1 MTAWMIAALCG
12 CGMATSLLS
21 ALFGVGGSILLVPV
35 LHLLFPQCA
44 VQVLAATSLT
54 VVMLSALI
62 NVCAFWRQ
70 GIRLNTQLLVLW
82 SLGMATGMQ
91 AGVYASFLLSD
102 RVLLVLFALVLVGL
116 ALRCGY
122 SRQTTQ
128 ENVQSDNRTRS
139 TGMLLCTAGGAVA
152 GLTGLGGGSVLAPL
166 MSQLSGIPRQH
177 IAVYCNWMMLFGSA
191 GTVVSYLYRTAPDTG
206 ALPPAM
212 QFGYV
217 NMAIVAVIFL
227 CTLAFQPISMR
238 LRTLLP
244 ECWLQRVF
252 SGVLLMIATLILVTL

>member
-1 MTAWMIAALCG
+1 MTTWMIAALCG
-12 CGMATSLLS
+12 CGVATSLLS
-21 ALFGVGGSILLVPV
+21 TLFGVGGSILLVPV

-62 NVCAFWRQ
+62 NVYAFWRQ
-70 GIRLNTQLLVLW
+70 GIRLNAALLVLW
-82 SLGMATGMQ
+82 SLGMAAGMQ

-102 RVLLVLFALVLVGL
+102 KVLLTLFALVLVGL
-116 ALRCGY
+116 AFRSGY
-122 SRQTTQ
+122 SRRANRERATL
-128 ENVQSDNRTRS
+128 DNRTRNV
-139 TGMLLCTAGGAVA
+139 GMLLCTAGGAVA

-177 IAVYCNWMMLFGSA
+177 IAVYCNWMMVFGSA
-191 GTVVSYLYRTAPDTG
+191 GTVVGYLYRTAPDTG
-206 ALPPAM
+206 SLPQAM

-217 NMAIVAVIFL
+217 NIAIVAVIFL
-227 CTLAFQPISMR
+227 CTLVFQPISMR
-238 LRTLLP
+238 LRRLLP
-244 ECWLQRVF
+244 ECSLQRIF

>member
-1 MTAWMIAALCG
+1 MTAWMIVALCG

-70 GIRLNTQLLVLW
+70 GIRLNSRLLVLW

-102 RVLLVLFALVLVGL
+102 KVLL
-116 ALRCGY
+116 
-122 SRQTTQ
+122 
-128 ENVQSDNRTRS
+128 
-139 TGMLLCTAGGAVA
+139 MLCTAGGAVA

-166 MSQLSGIPRQH
+166 MTQLSGIPRQH

-191 GTVVSYLYRTAPDTG
+191 GTVISYLYRTAPDIG

>member
-1 MTAWMIAALCG
+1 MDDCRTLRLWYGNQPALG
-12 CGMATSLLS
+12 A
-21 ALFGVGGSILLVPV
+21 VRRRGSILLVPV

-70 GIRLNTQLLVLW
+70 GIRLNTRLLVLW

-102 RVLLVLFALVLVGL
+102 KVLLMLFVLVLVGL

-122 SRQTTQ
+122 SRQSTQ
-128 ENVQSDNRTRS
+128 ENVQPDNRTRS

-177 IAVYCNWMMLFGSA
+177 IAVYCNWMMLFGSV
-191 GTVVSYLYRTAPDTG
+191 GTVVSYLYHTAPDIG
-206 ALPPAM
+206 ALPLAM

-227 CTLAFQPISMR
+227 CTLAFQPVSR
-238 LRTLLP
+238 GCALCYLNAGYS
-244 ECWLQRVF
+244 EF
-252 SGVLLMIATLILVTL
+252 SPGVLLMIATLILVTL

>member
-1 MTAWMIAALCG
+1 MTAWMIVALCG

-70 GIRLNTQLLVLW
+70 GIRLNTRLLVLW

-102 RVLLVLFALVLVGL
+102 KVLLMLFALVLVGL
-116 ALRCGY
+116 ALRCGF
-122 SRQTTQ
+122 SHQTTS
-128 ENVQSDNRTRS
+128 ENVQLDNRTRS
-139 TGMLLCTAGGAVA
+139 AGMLLCTAGGAVA
-152 GLTGLGGGSVLAPL
+152 GLTGLGGGAADVPALRDPTSAHRGVLQLDDAVRQCRNGR
-166 MSQLSGIPRQH
+166 QLSVSH
-177 IAVYCNWMMLFGSA
+177 
-191 GTVVSYLYRTAPDTG
+191 GT
-206 ALPPAM
+206 
-212 QFGYV
+212 GYW
-217 NMAIVAVIFL
+217 
-227 CTLAFQPISMR
+227 C
-238 LRTLLP
+238 
-244 ECWLQRVF
+244 
-252 SGVLLMIATLILVTL
+252 IATGDAVWLRQYGYCGRDFSLHTGVPADQHEVAHSAT

>member
-70 GIRLNTQLLVLW
+70 GIRLNTRLLVLW
-82 SLGMATGMQ
+82 SLGMAAGMQ
-91 AGVYASFLLSD
+91 VGVYASFLLSD
-102 RVLLVLFALVLVGL
+102 KVLLMLFALVLVGL

-122 SRQTTQ
+122 SRQITQ
-128 ENVQSDNRTRS
+128 ENMQPDNRTRS

-191 GTVVSYLYRTAPDTG
+191 GTVASYLYHTAPDIG

-217 NMAIVAVIFL
+217 NMAIVAVIFG

-238 LRTLLP
+238 LRILLP

>member
-1 MTAWMIAALCG
+1 MTAWMIVALCG
-12 CGMATSLLS
+12 CGLATSLLS

-70 GIRLNTQLLVLW
+70 GIRLNKRLLILW
-82 SLGMATGMQ
+82 SLGMAAGMQ
-91 AGVYASFLLSD
+91 VGVYASFLLSD
-102 RVLLVLFALVLVGL
+102 RVLLMLFALVLVGL

-122 SRQTTQ
+122 SRQTTK
-128 ENVQSDNRTRS
+128 ENVQPDNRTRS

-166 MSQLSGIPRQH
+166 ISQLSGLPRQH
-177 IAVYCNWMMLFGSA
+177 IAVYCNWLMLFGSA
-191 GTVVSYLYRTAPDTG
+191 GTVISYLYHTAPDTG
-206 ALPPAM
+206 GLPLSM

-227 CTLAFQPISMR
+227 CTVAFQPVSMR

-244 ECWLQRVF
+244 ECWLQRIF

>member
-1 MTAWMIAALCG
+1 MDDCRTLRLWYGNQPALG
-12 CGMATSLLS
+12 A
-21 ALFGVGGSILLVPV
+21 VRRRGSILLVPV

-44 VQVLAATSLT
+44 VQVLATTSLT

-70 GIRLNTQLLVLW
+70 GIRLNTRLLVLW

-102 RVLLVLFALVLVGL
+102 KVLLMLFVL

-122 SRQTTQ
+122 SRQSTQ
-128 ENVQSDNRTRS
+128 ENVQPDNRTRS

-177 IAVYCNWMMLFGSA
+177 IAVYCNWMMLFGSV
-191 GTVVSYLYRTAPDTG
+191 GTVVSYLYHVAPDIG
-206 ALPPAM
+206 ALPLAM

-227 CTLAFQPISMR
+227 CTLAFQPVSR
-238 LRTLLP
+238 GCALCYLNAGYS
-244 ECWLQRVF
+244 EF
-252 SGVLLMIATLILVTL
+252 SPGVLLMIATLILVTL

>member
-1 MTAWMIAALCG
+1 MTVWMIAALCG
-12 CGMATSLLS
+12 CGLATSLLS

-35 LHLLFPQCA
+35 LHLLFPECT

-91 AGVYASFLLSD
+91 AGVYVSFLLSD
-102 RVLLVLFALVLVGL
+102 KMLLMLFALVLVGL
-116 ALRCGY
+116 ALRCGF
-122 SRQTTQ
+122 SRQTTIEDAQ
-128 ENVQSDNRTRS
+128 PDSRTRS
-139 TGMLLCTAGGAVA
+139 VGMLLCTAGGAVA

-191 GTVVSYLYRTAPDTG
+191 GTVVSYLYHTAPDTG
-206 ALPPAM
+206 ALPLAM

-227 CTLAFQPISMR
+227 CTLAFQPVSMR

>member
-44 VQVLAATSLT
+44 MQVLAATSLT

-62 NVCAFWRQ
+62 NVRSFWRQ
-70 GIRLNTQLLVLW
+70 GIRLNLRLLVFW

-91 AGVYASFLLSD
+91 VGVYASFWLSD
-102 RVLLVLFALVLVGL
+102 KVLLMLFALVLVGL
-116 ALRCGY
+116 ALRCRY
-122 SRQTTQ
+122 SLPDAQ
-128 ENVQSDNRTRS
+128 ESIQSDNRTLI
-139 TGMLLCTAGGAVA
+139 TGILLCTAGGAVA

-166 MSQLSGIPRQH
+166 ISQLSGMKRQH
-177 IAVYCNWMMLFGSA
+177 IAVYCNWMMLFGSI
-191 GTVVSYLYRTAPDTG
+191 GTVISYLYHTVPDIG
-206 ALPPAM
+206 ALPPTM

-217 NMAIVAVIFL
+217 NIAIVLMIFL
-227 CTLAFQPISMR
+227 FTLVFQPVSMR

-244 ECWLQRVF
+244 EYWLHRFF
-252 SGVLLMIATLILVTL
+252 SGVLLIIATLILVTL

>member
-1 MTAWMIAALCG
+1 MTAWMIVALCG

-62 NVCAFWRQ
+62 NVFAFWRQ
-70 GIRLNTQLLVLW
+70 GIRLNTRLLILW

-91 AGVYASFLLSD
+91 AGVYASLLLSD

-122 SRQTTQ
+122 SRQTTLK
-128 ENVQSDNRTRS
+128 NVQSDNRTRS
-139 TGMLLCTAGGAVA
+139 AGMLLCTAGGAVA

-177 IAVYCNWMMLFGSA
+177 IAVYCNWMMLFGS
-191 GTVVSYLYRTAPDTG
+191 YLYHTAPDTG
-206 ALPPAM
+206 ALPPAT

>member
-1 MTAWMIAALCG
+1 K
-12 CGMATSLLS
+12 
-21 ALFGVGGSILLVPV
+21 
-35 LHLLFPQCA
+35 
-44 VQVLAATSLT
+44 
-54 VVMLSALI
+54 
-62 NVCAFWRQ
+62 
-70 GIRLNTQLLVLW
+70 
-82 SLGMATGMQ
+82 
-91 AGVYASFLLSD
+91 
-102 RVLLVLFALVLVGL
+102 VLLMLFALVLVGL

-122 SRQTTQ
+122 SRQTPL
-128 ENVQSDNRTRS
+128 ENVQPDNRTRS
-139 TGMLLCTAGGAVA
+139 AGMLLCTAGGAVA

-206 ALPPAM
+206 ALPPVM

-227 CTLAFQPISMR
+227 CTLAFQPVSMR

-244 ECWLQRVF
+244 ECWLRRVF

>member
-70 GIRLNTQLLVLW
+70 GIRLNSRLLVLW

-102 RVLLVLFALVLVGL
+102 K
-116 ALRCGY
+116 
-122 SRQTTQ
+122 
-128 ENVQSDNRTRS
+128 
-139 TGMLLCTAGGAVA
+139 MLL
-152 GLTGLGGGSVLAPL
+152 
-166 MSQLSGIPRQH
+166 
-177 IAVYCNWMMLFGSA
+177 MLFGSA
-191 GTVVSYLYRTAPDTG
+191 GTVVSYLYHTAPDTG

-244 ECWLQRVF
+244 EWWLQRVF

>member
-1 MTAWMIAALCG
+1 MDDCRTLRLWYGNQPALG
-12 CGMATSLLS
+12 A
-21 ALFGVGGSILLVPV
+21 VRRRGSILLVPV

-70 GIRLNTQLLVLW
+70 GIRLNTRLLVLW

-102 RVLLVLFALVLVGL
+102 KVLLMLFVLVLVGL

-122 SRQTTQ
+122 SRQSTQ
-128 ENVQSDNRTRS
+128 ENVQPDNRTRS

-152 GLTGLGGGSVLAPL
+152 GLTGLGGGSVLPPL

-177 IAVYCNWMMLFGSA
+177 IAVYCNWMMLFGSV
-191 GTVVSYLYRTAPDTG
+191 GTVVSYLYHTAPDIG
-206 ALPPAM
+206 ALPLAM

-227 CTLAFQPISMR
+227 CTLAFQPVSR
-238 LRTLLP
+238 GCALCYLNAGYS
-244 ECWLQRVF
+244 EF
-252 SGVLLMIATLILVTL
+252 SPGVLLMIATLILVTL

>member
-1 MTAWMIAALCG
+1 MTAWTIAVLCG

-62 NVCAFWRQ
+62 NVFAFWRQ
-70 GIRLNTQLLVLW
+70 GIRLNTRLLMLW
-82 SLGMATGMQ
+82 SLGMAMGMQ
-91 AGVYASFLLSD
+91 VGMYASFWLSD
-102 RVLLVLFALVLVGL
+102 KVLLGLFALVLVGL

-122 SRQTTQ
+122 SHQTTE
-128 ENVQSDNRTRS
+128 ENVQPDNRTRS
-139 TGMLLCTAGGAVA
+139 IGMLLCTAGGAVA

-166 MSQLSGIPRQH
+166 MSQLSGLPSQH
-177 IAVYCNWMMLFGSA
+177 VSVYCNWMMLFGSA
-191 GTVVSYLYRTAPDTG
+191 GTVVSYLYHTMPDTG
-206 ALPPAM
+206 ALPLSM

-217 NMAIVAVIFL
+217 NMAIVTVIFL
-227 CTLAFQPISMR
+227 CTLVFQPVSMR

-252 SGVLLMIATLILVTL
+252 SGVLLMIAMLILVTL

>member
-21 ALFGVGGSILLVPV
+21 ALFGVGGSILLV
-35 LHLLFPQCA
+35 
-44 VQVLAATSLT
+44 QVLAATSLT

-62 NVCAFWRQ
+62 NICAFWRQ
-70 GIRLNTQLLVLW
+70 GILLNTRLLVLW

-102 RVLLVLFALVLVGL
+102 KVLLMLFALVLVGL

-128 ENVQSDNRTRS
+128 ENVQPDSRTRS

-191 GTVVSYLYRTAPDTG
+191 GTVVSYLYRTAPDIG
-206 ALPPAM
+206 ALPAAM

>member
-1 MTAWMIAALCG
+1 MTAWMIVALCG

-62 NVCAFWRQ
+62 NVFAFWRQ
-70 GIRLNTQLLVLW
+70 GIRLNTRLLILW

-122 SRQTTQ
+122 SRQTPLK
-128 ENVQSDNRTRS
+128 NVQSDNRTRS
-139 TGMLLCTAGGAVA
+139 A
-152 GLTGLGGGSVLAPL
+152 
-166 MSQLSGIPRQH
+166 GIPRQH

-191 GTVVSYLYRTAPDTG
+191 GTVVSYLYHTAPDTG
-206 ALPPAM
+206 ALPPAT

-227 CTLAFQPISMR
+227 CALAFQPISMR

>member
-70 GIRLNTQLLVLW
+70 GIRLHTRLLVLW

-91 AGVYASFLLSD
+91 VGVFASFLLS
-102 RVLLVLFALVLVGL
+102 
-116 ALRCGY
+116 
-122 SRQTTQ
+122 
-128 ENVQSDNRTRS
+128 
-139 TGMLLCTAGGAVA
+139 
-152 GLTGLGGGSVLAPL
+152 
-166 MSQLSGIPRQH
+166 
-177 IAVYCNWMMLFGSA
+177 
-191 GTVVSYLYRTAPDTG
+191 
-206 ALPPAM
+206 
-212 QFGYV
+212 
-217 NMAIVAVIFL
+217 
-227 CTLAFQPISMR
+227 
-238 LRTLLP
+238 
-244 ECWLQRVF
+244 ECWLRRMF
-252 SGVLLMIATLILVTL
+252 SGILLMIATLILVTL